1 MIHFTVLDFLRSIS
15 NMWDSAFVAA
25 VLSMRRPPRDRS
37 PDWIHMSSHVTPL
50 RACGIMLMEKITTTE
65 HFSCT
70 DHQI

>member
-25 VLSMRRPPRDRS
+25 VLHAQTPKGPLSWLDPYVFPL
-37 PDWIHMSSHVTPL
+37 TPL
-50 RACGIMLMEKITTTE
+50 RACGIMLMEKITTAE